1 MLPLREGDKVWIQN
15 QGRDVARPNKW
26 DRQGTVIAVK
36 NNDQVLVKVHGSGR
50 ITIRSRRFLR
60 KYEAAVPVALPIDMT
75 PAAPVDKPNDVPV
88 DKPLAV
94 PVNVPID
101 VPVDVPIDVSVAD
114 PEEQVGVPV
123 QSQTARRTGS
133 PQKRQMNPDAPTF
146 ARSDEDDTSSTPVTM
161 SLRRGTRQR
170 VQTKVYDPVSGTYVL
185 PLK

>member
-1 MLPLREGDKVWIQN
+1 MP
-15 QGRDVARPNKW
+15 
-26 DRQGTVIAVK
+26 
-36 NNDQVLVKVHGSGR
+36 
-50 ITIRSRRFLR
+50 
-60 KYEAAVPVALPIDMT
+60 
-75 PAAPVDKPNDVPV
+75 PAAPVDKPNDVLV